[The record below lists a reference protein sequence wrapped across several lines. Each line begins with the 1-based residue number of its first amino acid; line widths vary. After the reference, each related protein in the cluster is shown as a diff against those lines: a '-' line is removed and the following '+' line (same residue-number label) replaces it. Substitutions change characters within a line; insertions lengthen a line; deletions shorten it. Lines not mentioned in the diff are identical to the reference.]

1 LVKYATKDPHGD
13 YYHYMGYQYQTATQ
27 LLDINTKRLIPMC
40 FHSQKYLELCDREF
54 QKMVELGTD
63 GILFDE
69 CQHHSPAMLCFDT
82 SHEHRYGAPVYA
94 NDRKLIQ
101 NFTKISKPA
110 RPNFLYAGEAC
121 YDYEFEA
128 YHLAYHRSENKK
140 HLDYDA
146 VFSAAREHDTAFEI
160 NASPNRLDLDEMYVR
175 RAAEMGIPL
184 AINTDA
190 HAPDNLDLMEYGVSL
205 ARRAWVG
212 LKRSSAPGRRMKFP
226 IGCNYVNVHD
236 FP

>member
-1 LVKYATKDPHGD
+1 MGNNLGTFEELKEAIRQIQDLAMKMILFAKFTWADRATQWFRDELVKYTTKDPHGD

-54 QKMVELGTD
+54 QKMVELGAD

-69 CQHHSPAMLCFDT
+69 CQHHSPALLCFDT

-110 RPNFLYAGEAC
+110 P
-121 YDYEFEA
+121 EF
-128 YHLAYHRSENKK
+128 
-140 HLDYDA
+140 
-146 VFSAAREHDTAFEI
+146 
-160 NASPNRLDLDEMYVR
+160 
-175 RAAEMGIPL
+175 PL
-184 AINTDA
+184 RGR
-190 HAPDNLDLMEYGVSL
+190 GVL
-205 ARRAWVG
+205 
-212 LKRSSAPGRRMKFP
+212 
-226 IGCNYVNVHD
+226 
-236 FP
+236 